1 MPVVDALRLVHPAG
15 PAARS
20 GDVAFVSRHE
30 HDGAVATAAALD
42 PDGLLVVERPSR
54 ALRTALAGAG
64 FTPAERLVHLPD
76 VERSR
81 YVFPAQGPAGRYAVR
96 EAAVMRRSRRLVA
109 RALPTGAVAR
119 LAPTTVVFRRR
130 ASRPLFAWLSTLLP
144 EVASASALV
153 APSWRRGG
161 ATVVFRFAGSAGP
174 DCVVKIGGGAE
185 RESDALMLL
194 GDGARAASAR
204 VPAVLE
210 RARIGDVNVVVET
223 PVDGVPATRVALGA
237 PRRARRLVRA
247 LATWLDAWNRSS
259 AAPRALEREQLDRLV
274 LAPARQLLPE
284 VPAGPEHLARL
295 ERLVDACVGRK
306 IALVAA
312 HNDLTAANVLVDG
325 RAAPAV
331 VDWEEAE
338 PQALPLGDLVY
349 MVADFFAAV
358 DGYRDRVR
366 AFGDASALTREL
378 LDAAARSNGLDADA
392 VELCVAACWL
402 RHAANERRERGGDGA
417 TARPFLGILARV
429 AEQGALA

>member
-15 PAARS
+15 PAAGS

-30 HDGAVATAAALD
+30 HDAAVATAAALD

-54 ALRTALAGAG
+54 TLRADLADTG
-64 FTPAERLVHLPD
+64 FAPAVRLVHLPD

-81 YVFPAQGPAGRYAVR
+81 YVFPAQGPARRYAVR
-96 EAAVMRRSRRLVA
+96 DLAVLRRSRRLAA
-109 RALPTGAVAR
+109 RGLPKGAFAR

-130 ASRPLFAWLSTLLP
+130 ASHPLFAWLSALP
-144 EVASASALV
+144 REVGSASALV
-153 APSWRRGG
+153 APSWRPEG
-161 ATVVFRFAGSAGP
+161 ATVVFRFAGSAAP
-174 DCVVKIGGGAE
+174 DAVVKIGGGAE
-185 RESDALMLL
+185 REWDALALL

-204 VPAVLE
+204 VPEVLD
-210 RARIGDVNVVVET
+210 RVRVGDVTVLVET
-223 PVDGVPATRVALGA
+223 PVGGVPATRLALGA
-237 PRRARRLVRA
+237 PRRARRLVRT
-247 LATWLDAWNRSS
+247 LARWLDAWNRNSL
-259 AAPRALEREQLDRLV
+259 ARRALDREDLERLV
-274 LAPARQLLPE
+274 LTPARQLLPE
-284 VPAGPEHLARL
+284 VPAGPEHLVRL
-295 ERLVDACVGRK
+295 ERLADACVEREIG
-306 IALVAA
+306 LVAA

-358 DGYRDRVR
+358 DGYRDRVQ
-366 AFGDASALTREL
+366 AFQEASALTREL
-378 LDAAARSNGLDADA
+378 VDAAAQAHGLDEAA
-392 VELCVAACWL
+392 VELCVSACWL

-429 AEQGALA
+429 AEEGAYA